1 MAEKP
6 ENLVEVVVIGKGLNL
21 HQFLRL
27 TQRQFNG
34 VFTHRDKQYYIRAS
48 RLFQQPTLIKDFFS
62 GIKQRFM
69 IVFTQDNAEAIG
81 LEQVATVSGEPITS
95 RILEV
100 VRSSTALG
108 SAFKDM
114 FAKVFGGKKI
124 VFIAILCIVV
134 VVVVLVFSGQLKI
147 KL

>member
-1 MAEKP
+1 
-6 ENLVEVVVIGKGLNL
+6 
-21 HQFLRL
+21 
-27 TQRQFNG
+27 
-34 VFTHRDKQYYIRAS
+34 
-48 RLFQQPTLIKDFFS
+48 
-62 GIKQRFM
+62 M

-124 VFIAILCIVV
+124 AFIVILCVV
-134 VVVVLVFSGQLKI
+134 AIVVVLVFSGQLKI
-147 KL
+147 KLWSKDELWWRISSTITRNGERGK